1 MVDYGYVNLFKH
13 SDMLLSLQYGSVLIG
28 AILEHKK
35 SHIKRRV
42 YFGL

>member
-1 MVDYGYVNLFKH
+1 
-13 SDMLLSLQYGSVLIG
+13 MLLSLQYGSVLIG
-28 AILEHKK
+28 EILEHEK